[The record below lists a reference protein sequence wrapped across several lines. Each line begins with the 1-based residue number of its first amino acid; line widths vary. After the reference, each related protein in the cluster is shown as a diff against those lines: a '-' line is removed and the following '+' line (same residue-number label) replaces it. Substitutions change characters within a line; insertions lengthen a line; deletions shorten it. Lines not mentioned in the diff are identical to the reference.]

1 MLAAARAGPRDLARH
16 AQELID
22 LATGDRD
29 VELRAALFSLTDLS
43 RGDSQRPRA
52 RRARPDGSSRRSGD
66 ARRPLEAPPPPQEF
80 AAGRAASF
88 PES

>member
-1 MLAAARAGPRDLARH
+1 MLAAARAVPRDLARH

-29 VELRAALFSLTDLS
+29 VELRAALFSLTDLLEETAS
-43 RGDSQRPRA
+43 DREPVVRAPMARRGEPAMRGGRSRPRRT
-52 RRARPDGSSRRSGD
+52 RRNS
-66 ARRPLEAPPPPQEF
+66 
-80 AAGRAASF
+80 AGRAASF